1 MHEPDTIGV
10 NGSMRYLGDVGVKL
24 DEVVVLAVLTEL
36 SAPTMGELT
45 REGFTE
51 GWKTYQYAILSLSLV
66 KNRSFAQHQSSRSA
80 DTISKQQT
88 VVATFR
94 RSLTGSTELF
104 KRVYKS
110 AFRLA
115 LTPGQK
121 SLPLDAAI
129 EYWRLLLQPPSMSWA
144 SAQTPWLNWWIEFL
158 EERWRKG
165 VSKDMWDQTFVFIS
179 KSLEVESMEWW
190 SEDGAWPGVLDDFVG
205 FVREKRGVGNAG
217 AEGMD
222 VE

>member
-1 MHEPDTIGV
+1 M
-10 NGSMRYLGDVGVKL
+10 
-24 DEVVVLAVLTEL
+24 
-36 SAPTMGELT
+36 
-45 REGFTE
+45 
-51 GWKTYQYAILSLSLV
+51 
-66 KNRSFAQHQSSRSA
+66 
-80 DTISKQQT
+80 
-88 VVATFR
+88 VATFR
-94 RSLTGSTELF
+94 RSLIESAEFF

-129 EYWRLLLQPPSMSWA
+129 EYWRLLLQRPSMSWA
-144 SAQTPWLNWWIEFL
+144 SAQTPWLDWWIEFL
-158 EERWRKG
+158 ENRWRKG

-205 FVREKRGVGNAG
+205 FVREKREVGNAG
-217 AEGMD
+217 GEGMD